1 MLQLF
6 CFFLG
11 AFRNIRFFLQR
22 YSLSLCHPLSSAKD
36 VKEED
41 LEALEEEVRLCPCR
55 AHCVARGL
63 HRRVDVNQ
71 FETV

>member
-1 MLQLF
+1 LQHVATVLF
-6 CFFLG
+6 FFLG

-22 YSLSLCHPLSSAKD
+22 YSLSLCHTLSSAKD

-55 AHCVARGL
+55 AHCVAKGIA
-63 HRRVDVNQ
+63 Q
-71 FETV
+71 KG